1 MLIVETEA
9 KMINWD
15 RIEDLRTDIGE
26 EEMDEVIDLFLDE
39 VEQALS
45 QIGTAPDREAAAH
58 FLKGAA
64 LNLGFSRFAAECLVA
79 EQTCHADPAARID
92 IAALRQCYEVSKQA
106 FLTGLSARAPPPA
119 QIRNSARISSSV
131 MSR

>member
-1 MLIVETEA
+1 
-9 KMINWD
+9 MIDWD
-15 RIEDLRTDIGE
+15 RIEDLRADIG
-26 EEMDEVIDLFLDE
+26 DEDMADVIALFLDE

-45 QIGTAPDREAAAH
+45 QIGTAPDREATAH

-64 LNLGFSRFAAECLVA
+64 LNLGFSRFAEECQTV
-79 EQTCHADPAARID
+79 EQACRADPAARID
-92 IAALRQCYEVSKQA
+92 IAALRQCYEISKQA
-106 FLTGLSARAPPPA
+106 FLTGLSARAPPPD

>member
-26 EEMDEVIDLFLDE
+26 EEMAEVIDLFLDE

-79 EQTCHADPAARID
+79 EQTCHAHPPARVE
-92 IAALRQCYEVSKQA
+92 IAPLRHGYGVSRQGRLPGPA
-106 FLTGLSARAPPPA
+106 GRAPPPA